1 MPYGRN
7 MNDAVLLPN
16 GQVIIVNG
24 ARVSVLQ
31 GVAFV
36 FKSACEASGLHSMGT
51 LVLLHVQLPIDW
63 ATCLPT
69 AYKPCCFR
77 NGCCRCK
84 FHAADRR
91 HLQRT

>member
-31 GVAFV
+31 GVAFA
-36 FKSACEASGLHSMGT
+36 FTSTCEASSLHSMGT
-51 LVLLHVQLPIDW
+51 LVLLQFQLPIDW
-63 ATCLPT
+63 AACLPT
-69 AYKPCCFR
+69 AYKPCCFQ
-77 NGCCRCK
+77 NNCCRC
-84 FHAADRR
+84 
-91 HLQRT
+91 